1 VPYPDHDLLKTSER
15 SSQVILPNA
24 VFAGETSSS
33 WIHDDHKVAV
43 LDASRTW
50 KENTETEVSISSTP
64 LSSRR
69 TFTNRH
75 ARLIDGAIFTAK
87 HRGLIDPIGRGD
99 KKHHGDAKRS
109 VARSSWSAARQKES
123 LRHSLIHGVRSIFR
137 KDQQSQQ
144 QHQPSSD
151 RNNHKR
157 DSSLLHNA
165 FDPHSDMISPQATL
179 ATSPSYHLSTSHTY
193 NHFWGLD
200 GACDEESGLP
210 RPSLNLNK
218 PLPVSPGNLGTRTS
232 SSRTGTP
239 LSERFHETP
248 IRPSTASSVS
258 SNLST
263 ASSKRDFRGLTRA
276 LINEE
281 MGPRRPDLSPVREAE
296 TLFPIKYDPRTSSV
310 YS

>member
-1 VPYPDHDLLKTSER
+1 MHD
-15 SSQVILPNA
+15 
-24 VFAGETSSS
+24 G
-33 WIHDDHKVAV
+33 HKVAV
-43 LDASRTW
+43 LDSHRTG

-64 LSSRR
+64 PSSRR

-87 HRGLIDPIGRGD
+87 HRGLIDPICRGD
-99 KKHHGDAKRS
+99 KKDHGDVKRS
-109 VARSSWSAARQKES
+109 VARSSWSAVRQKEP
-123 LRHSLIHGVRSIFR
+123 LRHSLIHGVRGIFR
-137 KDQQSQQ
+137 KDQQPQQ
-144 QHQPSSD
+144 QPSSD
-151 RNNHKR
+151 QNNHKR
-157 DSSLLHNA
+157 DSSLLYNG
-165 FDPHSDMISPQATL
+165 FDPHSDMISPKATL
-179 ATSPSYHLSTSHTY
+179 ATSPSDHLSTSRTY
-193 NHFWGLD
+193 NHSWGLD
-200 GACDEESGLP
+200 GACDEEPGLP

-239 LSERFHETP
+239 LSERFQETP

-281 MGPRRPDLSPVREAE
+281 MGARRPDLSPVREAE
-296 TLFPIKYDPRTSSV
+296 AMSPIKYDPRTSSV